1 MISTTKESS
10 ASNCTNY
17 QHQASKVLKLSTLLN
32 ISRDGQTSGKLG
44 KNFLV
49 NTIQRK
55 SSGTAATSSAAPGSA
70 STAPDG
76 LGLAFGG
83 YSDWLVQITGFSSGG
98 EPMGKYKKLER
109 FLAPAINQ
117 PKALKIKL
125 FASMLSSSRKQHM
138 NHSYQ
143 ENFNVGLACTSVS

>member
-1 MISTTKESS
+1 MDWPAAIP
-10 ASNCTNY
+10 
-17 QHQASKVLKLSTLLN
+17 
-32 ISRDGQTSGKLG
+32 
-44 KNFLV
+44 
-49 NTIQRK
+49 
-55 SSGTAATSSAAPGSA
+55 SSGLVAA

-76 LGLAFGG
+76 LVRAFGG
-83 YSDWLVQITGFSSGG
+83 YSDWLVQTTGFSSGG

-125 FASMLSSSRKQHM
+125 FLSISSSCSKQHL

-143 ENFNVGLACTSVS
+143 ENFNVGLAYTSVS

>member
-1 MISTTKESS
+1 
-10 ASNCTNY
+10 
-17 QHQASKVLKLSTLLN
+17 VV
-32 ISRDGQTSGKLG
+32 QT
-44 KNFLV
+44 
-49 NTIQRK
+49 
-55 SSGTAATSSAAPGSA
+55 
-70 STAPDG
+70 
-76 LGLAFGG
+76 
-83 YSDWLVQITGFSSGG
+83 TGFSSGG

-125 FASMLSSSRKQHM
+125 FLSMLSSSREQHL